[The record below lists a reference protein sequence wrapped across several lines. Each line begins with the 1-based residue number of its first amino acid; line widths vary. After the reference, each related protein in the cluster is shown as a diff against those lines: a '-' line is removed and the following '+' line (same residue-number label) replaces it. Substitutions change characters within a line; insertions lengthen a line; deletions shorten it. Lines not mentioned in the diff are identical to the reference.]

1 MTDHEY
7 LYGKRAVVT
16 GGSRGIGE
24 SIARVLHRSG
34 AQVAVNY
41 HASADRAARIVA
53 ELNETR
59 PDSARAFGADVS
71 DPQDVGAMFASID
84 EWVGGVDV
92 LVNNAGYEDC
102 RHLLDIPYASWT
114 KVLHTNLTGPFL
126 CTQEAGRRME
136 AQFRAD
142 PASSGVIINLS
153 SIHDAVPR
161 KGFAHYSAAKSAV
174 AMLTKATALELA
186 EYNVRAV
193 TVAPGAIRTDM
204 NREEIAEFGEH
215 RFREWIPLSR
225 VGETHDVSELVAFLC
240 GPHAAY
246 VTGSHL
252 YVDGGYMQGLVQ
264 YDPRPPH

>member
-1 MTDHEY
+1 MTGNEY
-7 LYGKRAVVT
+7 LHEKRAVVT

-24 SIARVLHRSG
+24 AIVRALHHAG
-34 AQVAVNY
+34 AKVAVNY
-41 HASADRAARIVA
+41 RSSADRAGRIVG
-53 ELNETR
+53 ELNEMR
-59 PDSARAFGADVS
+59 PNSARAFRADVS
-71 DPQDVGAMFASID
+71 EPNDVAAMFATID

-92 LVNNAGYEDC
+92 LINNAGYEDC
-102 RHLLDIPYASWT
+102 RHLLDISYESWT

-136 AQFRAD
+136 TQFRAD
-142 PASSGVIINLS
+142 SASSGVIINLS

-161 KGFAHYSAAKSAV
+161 KGFAHYSCAKSAV

-204 NREEIAEFGEH
+204 NHEEIAQFGED
-215 RFREWIPLSR
+215 RFRDWIPLSR

-240 GPHAAY
+240 GPQAAY

-264 YDPRPPH
+264 YDPRPPR